1 MRIARIGLVMLAL
14 VLAAACAQS
23 EAPPT
28 PQPDLE
34 ATVQAMVKAVLP
46 TETPTSAPDIAA
58 IVAAGVA
65 ATMEAL
71 PTHTP
76 VSTNTP
82 PPTATRTVTPTPA
95 PTSAPTQ
102 TPVPTVDPT
111 PAATHTPL
119 PTSTPTLAQTI
130 ERIER
135 SLVYIKTPSGSGS
148 GFIVEEDGLVV
159 TNAHVVEN
167 FETVSVVT
175 ADGIEYAGD
184 VLGVDEIADLALV
197 EVRAG
202 RRFAAMGL
210 GDSDSV
216 QVGDDV
222 IALGFPLRY
231 ELGSSLTVTRGIISS
246 KRVSYGVEELQTDAA
261 INPGNSGGPL
271 VDRDGRVIGVNYAEL
286 SLSDGSPVDNIGF
299 SIAVNELKKRM
310 DALAKGDDVLLPT
323 PTPGQWTA
331 YRNQEY
337 GYGIDI
343 PPGWRLTE
351 ETDAGDASFSADGRA
366 AILEVY
372 LYDLSDVDYSLTEF
386 AEWVRDDLAELAR
399 SQTWDVFEIS
409 DFAGVRRDSGEY
421 YWLEYKY
428 QDSAEY
434 CVSRNTEL
442 IVLSSQY
449 PAVPYG
455 FSVSGVVCEHSLD
468 YYADQVSEMIASFA
482 DWTPPAFSATPTPA
496 AWTTYYSD
504 GYGYEIDIPTEWSLS
519 DETDEDYAL
528 FVSEDDEATLQIY
541 VFDLSDDY
549 YSIAEFAEWV
559 RDDLVE
565 LARINA
571 WDVFEITDFA
581 LARASAVTSDL
592 KLGTGITLITE
603 RNPLVLAKTI
613 AALDF
618 YSGGRFLFGIGT
630 GWHREETEMMGGD
643 FDHRWTQAREATLAL
658 KELWTQDEAEFHGK
672 YYDFPPVK
680 CYPKPA
686 QDPHPPVLLGGMAK
700 NVLRRVARWGDGWLP
715 NRVTPPQIAES
726 RAILDTLAAEYE
738 REPSSLTI
746 NVHGQPPERDLVNA
760 YLDAGADRVI
770 VRTELC
776 HSEEEMNAELERVAE
791 AVL

>member
-1 MRIARIGLVMLAL
+1 MTIARIGLVMLAL
-14 VLAAACAQS
+14 VLAVACAQS

-34 ATVQAMVKAVLP
+34 ATVQSMVKAALP
-46 TETPTSAPDIAA
+46 TETPTSTPDIAA
-58 IVAAGVA
+58 MVAADVA

-71 PTHTP
+71 PSHTP
-76 VSTNTP
+76 IPTNTP
-82 PPTATRTVTPTPA
+82 MPTATRTATPTPA

-102 TPVPTVDPT
+102 TPAPTVAPMPT
-111 PAATHTPL
+111 ATHTPL

-135 SLVYIKTPSGSGS
+135 GLVYIKTPSGSGS
-148 GFIVEEDGLVV
+148 GFIVEEGGLVV
-159 TNAHVVEN
+159 TNAHVVED

-175 ADGIEYAGD
+175 SDGAEYAGD

-210 GDSDSV
+210 GDSDGV

-271 VDRDGRVIGVNYAEL
+271 VDREGNVIGVNYAEL

-310 DALAKGDDVLLPT
+310 DALAKGEDVLLPT

-343 PPGWRLTE
+343 PPGWNLTD
-351 ETDAGDASFSADGRA
+351 ETDSGGVSFWSDNSAA
-366 AILEVY
+366 ALDVY
-372 LYDLSDVDYSLTEF
+372 VFDLSDDDYSLTEF
-386 AEWVRDDLAELAR
+386 AEWVRDDLAEVAR
-399 SQTWDVFEIS
+399 ADEWDVFEIT
-409 DFAGVRRDSGEY
+409 DFAGVRRDGSEY
-421 YWLEYKY
+421 YWMEYKY
-428 QDSAEY
+428 RSSDEY

-455 FSVSGVVCEHSLD
+455 FNVVGGVCEHSLD
-468 YYADQVSEMIASFA
+468 DYEDQAAGILASFA

-496 AWTTYYSD
+496 AWTTYRSD
-504 GYGYEIDIPTEWSLS
+504 GYGYEIDIPTEWSLG
-519 DETDEDYAL
+519 DETDEDYAV
-528 FVSEDDEATLQIY
+528 FVSEDGAAILQIY
-541 VFDLSDDY
+541 VHDLSDDD
-549 YSIAEFAEWV
+549 YSIAEFAELV

-565 LARINA
+565 LARTNA
-571 WDVFEITDFA
+571 WDVFEIIDFSKSSHGGSESYR
-581 LARASAVTSDL
+581 LMYRLQSSDEYCVSRDVE
-592 KLGTGITLITE
+592 LIVLSSQYPATPYGFNVVGGVCE
-603 RNPLVLAKTI
+603 RSGDDYAEQI
-613 AALDF
+613 AAIL
-618 YSGGRFLFGIGT
+618 
-630 GWHREETEMMGGD
+630 
-643 FDHRWTQAREATLAL
+643 
-658 KELWTQDEAEFHGK
+658 
-672 YYDFPPVK
+672 
-680 CYPKPA
+680 
-686 QDPHPPVLLGGMAK
+686 
-700 NVLRRVARWGDGWLP
+700 
-715 NRVTPPQIAES
+715 ES
-726 RAILDTLAAEYE
+726 FV
-738 REPSSLTI
+738 P
-746 NVHGQPPERDLVNA
+746 
-760 YLDAGADRVI
+760 
-770 VRTELC
+770 
-776 HSEEEMNAELERVAE
+776 
-791 AVL
+791 

>member
-14 VLAAACAQS
+14 VLAAACGQS

-28 PQPDLE
+28 PQHDLE
-34 ATVQAMVKAVLP
+34 ATVQAMVKAALP

-58 IVAAGVA
+58 MVAAGVA

-76 VSTNTP
+76 ISTNTP
-82 PPTATRTVTPTPA
+82 PLTATHTATPPTHTPIPISAA
-95 PTSAPTQ
+95 PETPPTH

-111 PAATHTPL
+111 HAATRTPL
-119 PTSTPTLAQTI
+119 PISTPTLAQTI

-159 TNAHVVEN
+159 TNAHVVED

-175 ADGIEYAGD
+175 ADGAEYAGS

-210 GDSDSV
+210 GDSDGV

-231 ELGSSLTVTRGIISS
+231 ELGSSLTVTRGIVSS

-310 DALAKGDDVLLPT
+310 DALAKGNDVLLPT

-366 AILEVY
+366 ALLDVY
-372 LYDLSDVDYSLTEF
+372 VFDLSDDGYSLTEF
-386 AEWVRDDLAELAR
+386 AEWIRDGLVELA
-399 SQTWDVFEIS
+399 QTDAWDVFEIS
-409 DFAGVRRDSGEY
+409 DFAGVRRYSGEY
-421 YWLEYKY
+421 YWMEYKY
-428 QDSAEY
+428 QDSDEY

-468 YYADQVSEMIASFA
+468 YYADQVAGMIASFA
-482 DWTPPAFSATPTPA
+482 DWTPPAFSTTPTPA
-496 AWTTYYSD
+496 AWTTYRSD
-504 GYGYEIDIPTEWSLS
+504 GYGYEIDIPTAWSLG
-519 DETDEDYAL
+519 DETDEDYAI
-528 FVSEDDEATLQIY
+528 FVSEDGAANLEIY
-541 VFDLSDDY
+541 VFDLSDDH

-565 LARINA
+565 LARTNA
-571 WDVFEITDFA
+571 WDVFEITDFSKSSHGDVESYHLMYRRQSSDEYCVSRDVELIVLSSQYPA
-581 LARASAVTSDL
+581 TPYGFNVVGRACENSGGDYA
-592 KLGTGITLITE
+592 E
-603 RNPLVLAKTI
+603 QI
-613 AALDF
+613 AAIL
-618 YSGGRFLFGIGT
+618 
-630 GWHREETEMMGGD
+630 
-643 FDHRWTQAREATLAL
+643 
-658 KELWTQDEAEFHGK
+658 
-672 YYDFPPVK
+672 
-680 CYPKPA
+680 
-686 QDPHPPVLLGGMAK
+686 
-700 NVLRRVARWGDGWLP
+700 
-715 NRVTPPQIAES
+715 ES
-726 RAILDTLAAEYE
+726 FV
-738 REPSSLTI
+738 P
-746 NVHGQPPERDLVNA
+746 
-760 YLDAGADRVI
+760 
-770 VRTELC
+770 
-776 HSEEEMNAELERVAE
+776 
-791 AVL
+791 

>member
-1 MRIARIGLVMLAL
+1 MPYDTIGGVLWVAWGFERGEFAALRIARIGLVTLAL

-34 ATVQAMVKAVLP
+34 ATVQAMVKAALP

-58 IVAAGVA
+58 MVAAGVA

-71 PTHTP
+71 PSHTP
-76 VSTNTP
+76 ISTNTP
-82 PPTATRTVTPTPA
+82 PPPVTHTATPPLNTPIPTSAPETPPTHTPA
-95 PTSAPTQ
+95 PTSAPTPPPTH
-102 TPVPTVDPT
+102 TPIPTVDPT

-159 TNAHVVEN
+159 TNAHVVED

-175 ADGIEYAGD
+175 ADGAEYAGD

-197 EVRAG
+197 KVRAG
-202 RRFAAMGL
+202 TRFAAMGL

-231 ELGSSLTVTRGIISS
+231 ELGSSLTVTRGIVSS
-246 KRVSYGVEELQTDAA
+246 KRMSGGVEELQTDAA

-271 VDRDGRVIGVNYAEL
+271 VDREGRVIGVNYAEL

-351 ETDAGDASFSADGRA
+351 ETDDGDASFSADGRA

-496 AWTTYYSD
+496 AWTTYRSD
-504 GYGYEIDIPTEWSLS
+504 GYGYEIDIPPGWRLS

-541 VFDLSDDY
+541 VFDLSDDD

-565 LARINA
+565 RARTDA
-571 WDVFEITDFA
+571 WDVFDITDF
-581 LARASAVTSDL
+581 SKSG
-592 KLGTGITLITE
+592 LGTDESYRLMYIWRPSDEYCVLRYVELIVLSSQYPATPYGFNVVGGVCE
-603 RNPLVLAKTI
+603 RSGDDYAEQI
-613 AALDF
+613 AAIL
-618 YSGGRFLFGIGT
+618 
-630 GWHREETEMMGGD
+630 
-643 FDHRWTQAREATLAL
+643 
-658 KELWTQDEAEFHGK
+658 
-672 YYDFPPVK
+672 
-680 CYPKPA
+680 
-686 QDPHPPVLLGGMAK
+686 
-700 NVLRRVARWGDGWLP
+700 
-715 NRVTPPQIAES
+715 ES
-726 RAILDTLAAEYE
+726 FV
-738 REPSSLTI
+738 P
-746 NVHGQPPERDLVNA
+746 
-760 YLDAGADRVI
+760 
-770 VRTELC
+770 
-776 HSEEEMNAELERVAE
+776 
-791 AVL
+791 

>member
-1 MRIARIGLVMLAL
+1 MRIARIALVMLAL
-14 VLAAACAQS
+14 VLAAACGQS

-28 PQPDLE
+28 PQPDIE
-34 ATVQAMVKAVLP
+34 ATVQSMVKAALP

-58 IVAAGVA
+58 MVAAGVA

-82 PPTATRTVTPTPA
+82 IPTATHTATPTPA

-102 TPVPTVDPT
+102 TPAPTAAPT
-111 PAATHTPL
+111 PAATRTPL

-135 SLVYIKTPSGSGS
+135 GLVYIKTPSGSGS

-159 TNAHVVEN
+159 TNAHVVED

-175 ADGIEYAGD
+175 ADGAEYAGD

-210 GDSDSV
+210 GDSDGV

-231 ELGSSLTVTRGIISS
+231 ELGSSLTVTRGIVSS
-246 KRVSYGVEELQTDAA
+246 KRVSDGVEELQTDAA

-310 DALAKGDDVLLPT
+310 DALAKGNDVLLPT

-351 ETDAGDASFSADGRA
+351 ETDDGDASFSADGRA

-468 YYADQVSEMIASFA
+468 YYADQVAGILASFA

-496 AWTTYYSD
+496 AWTTYRSD
-504 GYGYEIDIPTEWSLS
+504 GYGYEIDIPPGWRL
-519 DETDEDYAL
+519 DKTDEFYTL
-528 FVSEDDEATLQIY
+528 FRSEDNAATLEIH
-541 VFDLSDDY
+541 VHDLSDDD
-549 YSIAEFAEWV
+549 YSIAEFLAWAM
-559 RDDLVE
+559 DDLAE
-565 LARINA
+565 LARNESWYA
-571 WDVFEITDFA
+571 FEITAFSKSNH
-581 LARASAVTSDL
+581 ASEAYQWVYRWRSSDEQCVSSN
-592 KLGTGITLITE
+592 TELIILSSQYPATPYGFIVVGGMCE
-603 RNPLVLAKTI
+603 NGSDDYAEQI
-613 AALDF
+613 AAIL
-618 YSGGRFLFGIGT
+618 
-630 GWHREETEMMGGD
+630 
-643 FDHRWTQAREATLAL
+643 
-658 KELWTQDEAEFHGK
+658 
-672 YYDFPPVK
+672 
-680 CYPKPA
+680 
-686 QDPHPPVLLGGMAK
+686 
-700 NVLRRVARWGDGWLP
+700 
-715 NRVTPPQIAES
+715 ES
-726 RAILDTLAAEYE
+726 FV
-738 REPSSLTI
+738 P
-746 NVHGQPPERDLVNA
+746 
-760 YLDAGADRVI
+760 
-770 VRTELC
+770 
-776 HSEEEMNAELERVAE
+776 
-791 AVL
+791 

>member
-1 MRIARIGLVMLAL
+1 MRIARIGLCML
-14 VLAAACAQS
+14 VLVIAAACGQS
-23 EAPPT
+23 EALPT

-34 ATVQAMVKAVLP
+34 ATVQSMVKAALP
-46 TETPTSAPDIAA
+46 TETPTSTPDIAA
-58 IVAAGVA
+58 MVAADVA

-71 PTHTP
+71 PSHTP
-76 VSTNTP
+76 ISTSAPETP
-82 PPTATRTVTPTPA
+82 PTHTPA
-95 PTSAPTQ
+95 PTSAPTPPPTY
-102 TPVPTVDPT
+102 TPIPTATPI
-111 PAATHTPL
+111 PAATQTPL
-119 PTSTPTLAQTI
+119 PTPTPTLAQTI

-159 TNAHVVEN
+159 TNAHVVED

-175 ADGIEYAGD
+175 ADGAEYAGS
-184 VLGVDEIADLALV
+184 VLGVDDIADLALV
-197 EVRAG
+197 KVRAG
-202 RRFAAMGL
+202 TRFAAMGL
-210 GDSDSV
+210 GDSDGV

-231 ELGSSLTVTRGIISS
+231 ELGSSLTVTRGIVSS

-271 VDRDGRVIGVNYAEL
+271 VDREGNVIGVNYAEL

-351 ETDAGDASFSADGRA
+351 ETDDGDASFSADGRA

-496 AWTTYYSD
+496 AWTTYRSD
-504 GYGYEIDIPTEWSLS
+504 GYGYEIDIPTEWSLG
-519 DETDEDYAL
+519 DETDDDYAI
-528 FVSEDDEATLQIY
+528 FVSEDGAAILQIY
-541 VFDLSDDY
+541 VHDLSDDN
-549 YSIAEFAEWV
+549 YSIAEFAEWM
-559 RDDLVE
+559 RDSLVD
-565 LARINA
+565 LARTEE
-571 WDVFEITDFA
+571 WDVFEIIDFSKSSHGDSEA
-581 LARASAVTSDL
+581 YRLMHRWQSSDEYCVSRDVE
-592 KLGTGITLITE
+592 LI
-603 RNPLVLAKTI
+603 VLSSQYPATPYGFNVVGGVCEHSVDDYAEQI
-613 AALDF
+613 AAILESF
-618 YSGGRFLFGIGT
+618 
-630 GWHREETEMMGGD
+630 
-643 FDHRWTQAREATLAL
+643 
-658 KELWTQDEAEFHGK
+658 
-672 YYDFPPVK
+672 
-680 CYPKPA
+680 
-686 QDPHPPVLLGGMAK
+686 
-700 NVLRRVARWGDGWLP
+700 
-715 NRVTPPQIAES
+715 TP
-726 RAILDTLAAEYE
+726 
-738 REPSSLTI
+738 
-746 NVHGQPPERDLVNA
+746 
-760 YLDAGADRVI
+760 
-770 VRTELC
+770 
-776 HSEEEMNAELERVAE
+776 
-791 AVL
+791 

>member
-1 MRIARIGLVMLAL
+1 MRAIDINDIIGGVIRVAWFFERGEFATLGIARIALFMFVL
-14 VLAAACAQS
+14 VLAAACGQS
-23 EAPPT
+23 EALPT

-34 ATVQAMVKAVLP
+34 ATVQSMVKAALP

-58 IVAAGVA
+58 MVAADVA

-71 PTHTP
+71 PSHTP

-82 PPTATRTVTPTPA
+82 PPTATHTATLPTHTPIPTSAPATRPTHTPA
-95 PTSAPTQ
+95 PTSAPTPPPTH
-102 TPVPTVDPT
+102 TPVPTAIPT
-111 PAATHTPL
+111 ATHTPL

-135 SLVYIKTPSGSGS
+135 GLVYIKTPSGSGS

-159 TNAHVVEN
+159 TNAHVVED

-175 ADGIEYAGD
+175 ADGAEYAGS

-231 ELGSSLTVTRGIISS
+231 ELGSSLTVTRGIVSS
-246 KRVSYGVEELQTDAA
+246 KRVSYGVEEIQTDAA

-271 VDRDGRVIGVNYAEL
+271 VDREGNVIGVNYAEL

-343 PPGWRLTE
+343 PPGWRLTD
-351 ETDAGDASFSADGRA
+351 ETDDGDASFSADGRA
-366 AILEVY
+366 ALLDVY
-372 LYDLSDVDYSLTEF
+372 VFDLSDDDYSLTEF
-386 AEWVRDDLAELAR
+386 AEWIRDGLVELA
-399 SQTWDVFEIS
+399 QTDAWDVFEII
-409 DFAGVRRDSGEY
+409 DFAGVRRDGNEY
-421 YWLEYKY
+421 YWMEYKY
-428 QDSAEY
+428 RSSDEY

-482 DWTPPAFSATPTPA
+482 DWTPPAFSATPTPT
-496 AWTTYYSD
+496 AWTTYRSD
-504 GYGYEIDIPTEWSLS
+504 GYGYEIDIPTEWSLG
-519 DETDEDYAL
+519 DETDDDYAI
-528 FVSEDDEATLQIY
+528 FVSEDGAANLEIY
-541 VFDLSDDY
+541 VFDLSDDD

-565 LARINA
+565 LARTNA
-571 WDVFEITDFA
+571 WDVFEIIDFSKSGHGGSESYR
-581 LARASAVTSDL
+581 LMYRLQSSDEYCVSRDVE
-592 KLGTGITLITE
+592 LIVLSSQYPAMPYGFNVVGGVCEHSVDDYTE
-603 RNPLVLAKTI
+603 
-613 AALDF
+613 
-618 YSGGRFLFGIGT
+618 
-630 GWHREETEMMGGD
+630 
-643 FDHRWTQAREATLAL
+643 Q
-658 KELWTQDEAEFHGK
+658 
-672 YYDFPPVK
+672 
-680 CYPKPA
+680 
-686 QDPHPPVLLGGMAK
+686 
-700 NVLRRVARWGDGWLP
+700 VA
-715 NRVTPPQIAES
+715 
-726 RAILDTLAAEYE
+726 AILESFV
-738 REPSSLTI
+738 P
-746 NVHGQPPERDLVNA
+746 
-760 YLDAGADRVI
+760 
-770 VRTELC
+770 
-776 HSEEEMNAELERVAE
+776 
-791 AVL
+791 

>member
-1 MRIARIGLVMLAL
+1 MRIARIALCML
-14 VLAAACAQS
+14 VLVIAAACGQS
-23 EAPPT
+23 EALPT

-34 ATVQAMVKAVLP
+34 ATVQSMVKAALP
-46 TETPTSAPDIAA
+46 TETPTSTPDIAA
-58 IVAAGVA
+58 MVAADVA

-71 PTHTP
+71 PSHTPISTSASAPPPPATHTATPPTHTP
-76 VSTNTP
+76 IPTSALATP
-82 PPTATRTVTPTPA
+82 PTHTPA
-95 PTSAPTQ
+95 PTSAPTPPPTQ
-102 TPVPTVDPT
+102 TPVPTAAPMLT
-111 PAATHTPL
+111 ATHTPL

-159 TNAHVVEN
+159 TNAHVVED

-175 ADGIEYAGD
+175 ADGAEYAGN

-197 EVRAG
+197 KVRAG
-202 RRFAAMGL
+202 TRFAAMGL
-210 GDSDSV
+210 GDSDGV

-231 ELGSSLTVTRGIISS
+231 ELGSSLTVTRGIVSS

-271 VDRDGRVIGVNYAEL
+271 VDREGRVIGVNYAEL

-310 DALAKGDDVLLPT
+310 DALAKGNNVLLPT

-343 PPGWRLTE
+343 PPGWRLTD
-351 ETDAGDASFSADGRA
+351 ETDDGDASFSADGRA

-434 CVSRNTEL
+434 CISRNTEL

-504 GYGYEIDIPTEWSLS
+504 GYGYEIDIPTAWSLG
-519 DETDEDYAL
+519 DETDEDYAI
-528 FVSEDDEATLQIY
+528 FVSEDGVANLEIY
-541 VFDLSDDY
+541 VFDLSDDD

-565 LARINA
+565 LARTNA
-571 WDVFEITDFA
+571 WDVFEIIDFSKSSHGGSESYRLMYRLQSSDEYCVSRDVELIVLSSQYPA
-581 LARASAVTSDL
+581 TPYGFNVVGRACENGSDDYA
-592 KLGTGITLITE
+592 E
-603 RNPLVLAKTI
+603 QI
-613 AALDF
+613 AAIL
-618 YSGGRFLFGIGT
+618 
-630 GWHREETEMMGGD
+630 
-643 FDHRWTQAREATLAL
+643 
-658 KELWTQDEAEFHGK
+658 
-672 YYDFPPVK
+672 
-680 CYPKPA
+680 
-686 QDPHPPVLLGGMAK
+686 
-700 NVLRRVARWGDGWLP
+700 
-715 NRVTPPQIAES
+715 ES
-726 RAILDTLAAEYE
+726 FV
-738 REPSSLTI
+738 P
-746 NVHGQPPERDLVNA
+746 
-760 YLDAGADRVI
+760 
-770 VRTELC
+770 
-776 HSEEEMNAELERVAE
+776 
-791 AVL
+791 

>member
-1 MRIARIGLVMLAL
+1 MRIARIALCML
-14 VLAAACAQS
+14 VLVIAAACGQS
-23 EAPPT
+23 EALPT

-34 ATVQAMVKAVLP
+34 ATVQSMVKAALP

-58 IVAAGVA
+58 MVAADVA

-71 PTHTP
+71 PSHTP

-82 PPTATRTVTPTPA
+82 PPPATHTATPPTHTPIPTSALATPPTHTPA
-95 PTSAPTQ
+95 PTSAPTPPPTH

-135 SLVYIKTPSGSGS
+135 GLVYIKTPSGNGS
-148 GFIVEEDGLVV
+148 GFIVDESGLVV
-159 TNAHVVEN
+159 TNAHVVED

-175 ADGIEYAGD
+175 ADGAEYAGS

-231 ELGSSLTVTRGIISS
+231 ELGSSLTVTRGIVSS

-271 VDRDGRVIGVNYAEL
+271 VDREGNVIGVNYAEL
-286 SLSDGSPVDNIGF
+286 SLSDGNPVDNIGF

-310 DALAKGDDVLLPT
+310 DALAKGNDVLLPT

-351 ETDAGDASFSADGRA
+351 ETDDGDASFSADGRA
-366 AILEVY
+366 ALLDVY
-372 LYDLSDVDYSLTEF
+372 VFDLSDDDYSLTEF
-386 AEWVRDDLAELAR
+386 AEWIRDGLVELA
-399 SQTWDVFEIS
+399 QTDAWDVFEII
-409 DFAGVRRDSGEY
+409 DFAGVRRDGNEY
-421 YWLEYKY
+421 YWMEYKY
-428 QDSAEY
+428 RSSDEY

-504 GYGYEIDIPTEWSLS
+504 GYGYEIDIPTAWSLG
-519 DETDEDYAL
+519 DETDDDYAI
-528 FVSEDDEATLQIY
+528 FVSEDGAANLEIY
-541 VFDLSDDY
+541 VFDLSDDH

-565 LARINA
+565 LARTNA
-571 WDVFEITDFA
+571 WDVFEIIDFSKSSHGGSESYR
-581 LARASAVTSDL
+581 LMYRLQSSDEYCVSRDVELIVLSSQYPAVPYGFNVVGGVCEHSVDDY
-592 KLGTGITLITE
+592 TE
-603 RNPLVLAKTI
+603 QI
-613 AALDF
+613 AAIL
-618 YSGGRFLFGIGT
+618 
-630 GWHREETEMMGGD
+630 
-643 FDHRWTQAREATLAL
+643 
-658 KELWTQDEAEFHGK
+658 
-672 YYDFPPVK
+672 
-680 CYPKPA
+680 
-686 QDPHPPVLLGGMAK
+686 
-700 NVLRRVARWGDGWLP
+700 
-715 NRVTPPQIAES
+715 ES
-726 RAILDTLAAEYE
+726 FV
-738 REPSSLTI
+738 P
-746 NVHGQPPERDLVNA
+746 
-760 YLDAGADRVI
+760 
-770 VRTELC
+770 
-776 HSEEEMNAELERVAE
+776 
-791 AVL
+791 

>member
-1 MRIARIGLVMLAL
+1 MRIARIGLVTLAL

-34 ATVQAMVKAVLP
+34 ATVQAMVKAALP

-58 IVAAGVA
+58 MVAAGVA

-71 PTHTP
+71 PSHTP
-76 VSTNTP
+76 ISTNTP
-82 PPTATRTVTPTPA
+82 MPTATHTATPTPA

-102 TPVPTVDPT
+102 TPAPTVAPT

-135 SLVYIKTPSGSGS
+135 GLVYIKTPSGSGS

-159 TNAHVVEN
+159 TNAHVVED

-175 ADGIEYAGD
+175 ADGAEYAGN
-184 VLGVDEIADLALV
+184 VLGIDEIADLALV
-197 EVRAG
+197 KVRAG

-210 GDSDSV
+210 GDSDGV

-231 ELGSSLTVTRGIISS
+231 ELGSSLTVTRGIVSS

-271 VDRDGRVIGVNYAEL
+271 VDREGNVIGVNYAEL

-299 SIAVNELKKRM
+299 SIAVNELKKRI
-310 DALAKGDDVLLPT
+310 DALAKGEDVLLPT

-343 PPGWRLTE
+343 PPGWRLTD
-351 ETDAGDASFSADGRA
+351 ETDGRDVSFWSNNSAA
-366 AILEVY
+366 ALDVY
-372 LYDLSDVDYSLTEF
+372 VYDLSDDPAS
-386 AEWVRDDLAELAR
+386 LAELAEWR
-399 SQTWDVFEIS
+399 RDNLLERAGSEAWDVLEII
-409 DFAGVRRDSGEY
+409 DFVGVRRDGGAY

-428 QDSAEY
+428 RDSAEY
-434 CVSRNTEL
+434 CVSHNTEI

-455 FSVSGVVCEHSLD
+455 FNVSGGVCDHSID
-468 YYADQVSEMIASFA
+468 YYADQVAGILASFA

-496 AWTTYYSD
+496 AWTTYRSD
-504 GYGYEIDIPTEWSLS
+504 GYGYEIDIPTAWSLG
-519 DETDEDYAL
+519 DETDDDYAI
-528 FVSEDDEATLQIY
+528 FVSEDGAANLEIY
-541 VFDLSDDY
+541 VFDLSDDD
-549 YSIAEFAEWV
+549 YSIAEFAELV

-565 LARINA
+565 LARTNA
-571 WDVFEITDFA
+571 WDVFEIIDFSKSSHGGSESYR
-581 LARASAVTSDL
+581 LMYRLQSSDEYCVSRDVE
-592 KLGTGITLITE
+592 LIVLSSQYPATPYGFNVVGGVCERSVDDYTE
-603 RNPLVLAKTI
+603 
-613 AALDF
+613 
-618 YSGGRFLFGIGT
+618 
-630 GWHREETEMMGGD
+630 
-643 FDHRWTQAREATLAL
+643 Q
-658 KELWTQDEAEFHGK
+658 
-672 YYDFPPVK
+672 
-680 CYPKPA
+680 
-686 QDPHPPVLLGGMAK
+686 
-700 NVLRRVARWGDGWLP
+700 VA
-715 NRVTPPQIAES
+715 
-726 RAILDTLAAEYE
+726 AILESFT
-738 REPSSLTI
+738 P
-746 NVHGQPPERDLVNA
+746 
-760 YLDAGADRVI
+760 
-770 VRTELC
+770 
-776 HSEEEMNAELERVAE
+776 
-791 AVL
+791 

>member
-34 ATVQAMVKAVLP
+34 ATVQAMVKAALP

-58 IVAAGVA
+58 MVAAGVA

-76 VSTNTP
+76 ISTNTP
-82 PPTATRTVTPTPA
+82 MPTATHTATPTPA
-95 PTSAPTQ
+95 PTSAPTPPPTH
-102 TPVPTVDPT
+102 TPVPTVAPT
-111 PAATHTPL
+111 PAATHTPF

-135 SLVYIKTPSGSGS
+135 GLVYIKTPSGNGS
-148 GFIVEEDGLVV
+148 GFIDDESGLVV
-159 TNAHVVEN
+159 TNAHVVED

-175 ADGIEYAGD
+175 ADGAEYAGS

-210 GDSDSV
+210 GDSDGV

-246 KRVSYGVEELQTDAA
+246 KRMSGGVEELQTDAA

-271 VDRDGRVIGVNYAEL
+271 VDREGNVIGVNYAEL

-310 DALAKGDDVLLPT
+310 DALAKGNNVLLPT

-343 PPGWRLTE
+343 PPGWHLSD
-351 ETDAGDASFSADGRA
+351 ETDGRDVSFWSNNSAA
-366 AILEVY
+366 ALDVY
-372 LYDLSDVDYSLTEF
+372 VYDLSDDPASL
-386 AEWVRDDLAELAR
+386 ADLAEWRRDNLLERAG
-399 SQTWDVFEIS
+399 SEAWDVLEII
-409 DFAGVRRDSGEY
+409 DFVGVRRDGGAY

-428 QDSAEY
+428 RDSAEY
-434 CVSRNTEL
+434 CVSHNTEL

-455 FSVSGVVCEHSLD
+455 FSVSGGVCDHSLD
-468 YYADQVSEMIASFA
+468 YYADQVAGMLASFT

-496 AWTTYYSD
+496 AWTTYRSD
-504 GYGYEIDIPTEWSLS
+504 GYGYEIDIPTEWSLG
-519 DETDEDYAL
+519 DETDDDYAI
-528 FVSEDDEATLQIY
+528 FVSEDGAATLQIY
-541 VFDLSDDY
+541 VSDLSDDY

-559 RDDLVE
+559 RDN
-565 LARINA
+565 LAEIARNEA
-571 WDVFEITDFA
+571 WDVFEIIDFSKSSQSNSEA
-581 LARASAVTSDL
+581 YRLT
-592 KLGTGITLITE
+592 
-603 RNPLVLAKTI
+603 
-613 AALDF
+613 
-618 YSGGRFLFGIGT
+618 
-630 GWHREETEMMGGD
+630 
-643 FDHRWTQAREATLAL
+643 HRWRSSDEYCVSRDV
-658 KELWTQDEAEFHGK
+658 ELIVLSSQ
-672 YYDFPPVK
+672 
-680 CYPKPA
+680 YPAVPYGFN
-686 QDPHPPVLLGGMAK
+686 VVGG
-700 NVLRRVARWGDGWLP
+700 VCEHSVDDYTEQVA
-715 NRVTPPQIAES
+715 
-726 RAILDTLAAEYE
+726 AILESFV
-738 REPSSLTI
+738 P
-746 NVHGQPPERDLVNA
+746 
-760 YLDAGADRVI
+760 
-770 VRTELC
+770 
-776 HSEEEMNAELERVAE
+776 
-791 AVL
+791 

>member
-14 VLAAACAQS
+14 VLAAACGQS
-23 EAPPT
+23 EAQPT

-34 ATVQAMVKAVLP
+34 ATVQSMVKAALP

-58 IVAAGVA
+58 MVAAGVA

-76 VSTNTP
+76 ISTNTP
-82 PPTATRTVTPTPA
+82 MPTATRTATPTPA
-95 PTSAPTQ
+95 PTSAPTPPPTH
-102 TPVPTVDPT
+102 TPIPTVDPT

-159 TNAHVVEN
+159 TNAHVVED

-175 ADGIEYAGD
+175 ADGAEYAGN

-210 GDSDSV
+210 GDSDGV

-231 ELGSSLTVTRGIISS
+231 ELGSSLTVTRGIVSS
-246 KRVSYGVEELQTDAA
+246 KRVSDGVEELQTDAA

-271 VDRDGRVIGVNYAEL
+271 VDREGNVIGVNYAEL

-310 DALAKGDDVLLPT
+310 DALAKGNDVLLPT

-351 ETDAGDASFSADGRA
+351 ETDDGDASFSADGRA

-496 AWTTYYSD
+496 AWTTYRSD
-504 GYGYEIDIPTEWSLS
+504 GYGYEIDIPPGWRL
-519 DETDEDYAL
+519 DKTDEFYTL
-528 FVSEDDEATLQIY
+528 FRSEDNAATLEIH
-541 VFDLSDDY
+541 VHDLSADD
-549 YSIAEFAEWV
+549 YSIAEFLAWAM
-559 RDDLVE
+559 DDLAE
-565 LARINA
+565 LARNEA
-571 WDVFEITDFA
+571 WDAFEITAFSKSNH
-581 LARASAVTSDL
+581 AS
-592 KLGTGITLITE
+592 
-603 RNPLVLAKTI
+603 
-613 AALDF
+613 
-618 YSGGRFLFGIGT
+618 
-630 GWHREETEMMGGD
+630 
-643 FDHRWTQAREATLAL
+643 EAYQ
-658 KELWTQDEAEFHGK
+658 WV
-672 YYDFPPVK
+672 Y
-680 CYPKPA
+680 
-686 QDPHPPVLLGGMAK
+686 
-700 NVLRRVARWGDGWLP
+700 
-715 NRVTPPQIAES
+715 
-726 RAILDTLAAEYE
+726 
-738 REPSSLTI
+738 
-746 NVHGQPPERDLVNA
+746 
-760 YLDAGADRVI
+760 
-770 VRTELC
+770 
-776 HSEEEMNAELERVAE
+776 
-791 AVL
+791 

>member
-1 MRIARIGLVMLAL
+1 MRIARIGLVMLTL
-14 VLAAACAQS
+14 VLAAACGQS

-34 ATVQAMVKAVLP
+34 ATVQAMVKAALP
-46 TETPTSAPDIAA
+46 TETPTSTPDIAA
-58 IVAAGVA
+58 MVAADVA

-71 PTHTP
+71 PSHTP
-76 VSTNTP
+76 ISTSASAP
-82 PPTATRTVTPTPA
+82 PPTATHTATPPTHTPISTSAPETPPTHTPA
-95 PTSAPTQ
+95 PTSAPTPPPTH

-159 TNAHVVEN
+159 TNAHVVED

-175 ADGIEYAGD
+175 ADGAEYAGN
-184 VLGVDEIADLALV
+184 VLGIDEIADLALV
-197 EVRAG
+197 KVRAG

-210 GDSDSV
+210 GDSDGV

-231 ELGSSLTVTRGIISS
+231 ELGSSLTVTRGIVSS

-271 VDRDGRVIGVNYAEL
+271 VDREGRVIGVNYAEL

-310 DALAKGDDVLLPT
+310 DALAKGNNVLLPT

-343 PPGWRLTE
+343 PPGWRLIE
-351 ETDAGDASFSADGRA
+351 ETDDGDASFSADDRA
-366 AILEVY
+366 AILDVY
-372 LYDLSDVDYSLTEF
+372 VYDLSDVDYSLTEF

-399 SQTWDVFEIS
+399 SETWDVFEIT

-421 YWLEYKY
+421 YWLESNIKIS
-428 QDSAEY
+428 DEY
-434 CVSRNTEL
+434 CASNNTEL

-504 GYGYEIDIPTEWSLS
+504 GYGYEIDIPTAWSLG
-519 DETDEDYAL
+519 DETDEDYAI
-528 FVSEDDEATLQIY
+528 FVSEDGAANLEIY
-541 VFDLSDDY
+541 VFDLSDDD
-549 YSIAEFAEWV
+549 YSIAEFAELV

-565 LARINA
+565 LARTNA
-571 WDVFEITDFA
+571 WDVFEIIDFSKSSHGGSESYRLMYRLQSSDEYCVSRDVELIVLSSQYPA
-581 LARASAVTSDL
+581 TPYGFNVVGRACENSGGDYA
-592 KLGTGITLITE
+592 E
-603 RNPLVLAKTI
+603 QI
-613 AALDF
+613 AAIL
-618 YSGGRFLFGIGT
+618 
-630 GWHREETEMMGGD
+630 
-643 FDHRWTQAREATLAL
+643 
-658 KELWTQDEAEFHGK
+658 
-672 YYDFPPVK
+672 
-680 CYPKPA
+680 
-686 QDPHPPVLLGGMAK
+686 
-700 NVLRRVARWGDGWLP
+700 
-715 NRVTPPQIAES
+715 ES
-726 RAILDTLAAEYE
+726 FV
-738 REPSSLTI
+738 P
-746 NVHGQPPERDLVNA
+746 
-760 YLDAGADRVI
+760 
-770 VRTELC
+770 
-776 HSEEEMNAELERVAE
+776 
-791 AVL
+791 

>member
-34 ATVQAMVKAVLP
+34 ATVQSMVKAALP

-58 IVAAGVA
+58 MVAAGVA

-76 VSTNTP
+76 IPTNTP
-82 PPTATRTVTPTPA
+82 IPTATHTATPA

-102 TPVPTVDPT
+102 TPAPTAAPT
-111 PAATHTPL
+111 PVATHTPL

-135 SLVYIKTPSGSGS
+135 GLVYIKTPSGSGS

-159 TNAHVVEN
+159 TNAHVVED

-175 ADGIEYAGD
+175 ADGAEYAGS

-197 EVRAG
+197 KVRAG
-202 RRFAAMGL
+202 TLFAAMGL
-210 GDSDSV
+210 GDSDGV

-231 ELGSSLTVTRGIISS
+231 ELGSSLTVTRGIVSS

-271 VDRDGRVIGVNYAEL
+271 VDREGNVIGVNYAEL

-343 PPGWRLTE
+343 PPGWRLTD
-351 ETDAGDASFSADGRA
+351 ETDDGDASFSADGRA
-366 AILEVY
+366 ALLDVY
-372 LYDLSDVDYSLTEF
+372 VFDLSDDDYSLTEF
-386 AEWVRDDLAELAR
+386 AEWIRDGLVELA
-399 SQTWDVFEIS
+399 QTDAWDVFEII
-409 DFAGVRRDSGEY
+409 DFAGVRRDGNEY
-421 YWLEYKY
+421 YWMEYKY
-428 QDSAEY
+428 RSSDEY

-482 DWTPPAFSATPTPA
+482 DWTPPAFSATPTPT
-496 AWTTYYSD
+496 AWTIYRSD
-504 GYGYEIDIPTEWSLS
+504 GYGYEIDIPTEWSLG
-519 DETDEDYAL
+519 DETDDDYAI
-528 FVSEDDEATLQIY
+528 FVSEDGAATLQIY
-541 VFDLSDDY
+541 VSDLSDDY

-559 RDDLVE
+559 RDN
-565 LARINA
+565 LAEIARNEA
-571 WDVFEITDFA
+571 WDVFEIIDFSKSSQSNSEA
-581 LARASAVTSDL
+581 YRLTHRWRSSDEYCVSRDVELIVLSSQYPAVPYGFNVVGGVCENGSEDYA
-592 KLGTGITLITE
+592 E
-603 RNPLVLAKTI
+603 QI
-613 AALDF
+613 AAILESF
-618 YSGGRFLFGIGT
+618 
-630 GWHREETEMMGGD
+630 
-643 FDHRWTQAREATLAL
+643 
-658 KELWTQDEAEFHGK
+658 
-672 YYDFPPVK
+672 
-680 CYPKPA
+680 
-686 QDPHPPVLLGGMAK
+686 
-700 NVLRRVARWGDGWLP
+700 
-715 NRVTPPQIAES
+715 TP
-726 RAILDTLAAEYE
+726 
-738 REPSSLTI
+738 
-746 NVHGQPPERDLVNA
+746 
-760 YLDAGADRVI
+760 
-770 VRTELC
+770 
-776 HSEEEMNAELERVAE
+776 
-791 AVL
+791 